1 MQNKNHISTN
11 LLTIGMT
18 FSMCLWGI
26 SWSAGKYLTQFC
38 SPVNFVVYRYSIATV
53 TLLLILFATRT
64 KVKIKTAG
72 IPGVLFSGILLA
84 LYGYFFCKGLQTG
97 YAGAGGVLVTTLNP
111 IMAYLIGIIL
121 SKKLPTRNET
131 IGLVLGAIAG
141 SVLLQVWNKPGEVFE
156 SGNLYFLLAAVTW
169 ASMSQVT
176 SRGHLYGASL
186 SFSFWQYAVTFI
198 CMIPFMD
205 MHELG
210 RIMYIKAPMFWT
222 DLLFMACIVTTLATT
237 MFFYTTTRLGAG
249 KGSSFIFL
257 VPFAAALSA
266 WLFLGEQIQAHT
278 IIGGILGMLAVYMIN
293 KKHPAIIT
301 EPD

>member
-1 MQNKNHISTN
+1 MVI
-11 LLTIGMT
+11 
-18 FSMCLWGI
+18 SMCLWGI

-53 TLLLILFATRT
+53 TLLLMLFATTT
-64 KVKIKTAG
+64 KVKIKKAG
-72 IPGVLFSGILLA
+72 IPGVLFSGMLLA
-84 LYGYFFCKGLQTG
+84 LYGYFFCKGLKTG

-121 SKKLPTRNET
+121 SKNLPTRNET
-131 IGLVLGAIAG
+131 LGLVLGAVAG
-141 SVLLQVWNKPGEVFE
+141 SVLLQVWDKPGQIFD
-156 SGNLYFLLAAVTW
+156 SSNLYFLLAALTW
-169 ASMSQVT
+169 ASMSQIT

-186 SFSFWQYAVTFI
+186 SFSFWQYSVTFA

-205 MHELG
+205 FHELSQV
-210 RIMYIKAPMFWT
+210 IYIRSAMFWT
-222 DLLFMACIVTTLATT
+222 DLLFMATIVTTVATT

-266 WLFLGEQIQAHT
+266 WLFLGEHILPHT
-278 IIGGILGMLAVYMIN
+278 IIGGMLGMVAVYYTIN
-293 KKHPAIIT
+293 KKHPEIIT